1 MAFLWTSLPA
11 IDRIM
16 EAVITKQNFTSALPL
31 KEVLTKF
38 FDDHTPE
45 SANVLFWKFFQCWVT
60 RDCNIKA
67 DLSDEE
73 VALFF
78 DQLMDLVAAAYILHQ
93 ANGVSFN
100 PQEGE
105 SHD

>member
-1 MAFLWTSLPA
+1 
-11 IDRIM
+11 M
-16 EAVITKQNFTSALPL
+16 EAVIIKHNFTSAITL
-31 KEVLTKF
+31 KEVMEKF
-38 FDDHTPE
+38 FRDHSPE
-45 SANVLFWKFFQCWVT
+45 ETKVLFWKFFQCWVT
-60 RDCNIKA
+60 RECNLKA

-93 ANGVSFN
+93 ANRVSAN

>member
-1 MAFLWTSLPA
+1 
-11 IDRIM
+11 M
-16 EAVITKQNFTSALPL
+16 EAVIIKYNFRASLSL
-31 KEVLTKF
+31 KEVMSKF

-45 SANVLFWKFFQCWVT
+45 STKVLFWKFFQCWVT
-60 RDCNIKA
+60 RECNIKA

-93 ANGVSFN
+93 ANGVSKN
-100 PQEGE
+100 PQEGKE
-105 SHD
+105 NE